1 MKGQIY
7 NCANTIW
14 PMMIFLIAVAIVLDI
29 PPLMNLYFDIR
40 VFSAGM
46 IYSIFLFLCI
56 IEIVSCLP
64 SVRFDEK

>member
-1 MKGQIY
+1 
-7 NCANTIW
+7 
-14 PMMIFLIAVAIVLDI
+14 MMIFLIAVAIVLDI